1 MAATAVQSHYLCK
14 HASNAPGPHD
24 PDLTVAAPH
33 ASSTHLL
40 IVCQNPIYRNI
51 QLSCGPCVVLR
62 SPIFSAALRRRSAL
76 AAVAS
81 RPSMQ
86 PTAAAEDFYPRR
98 WCRHSPSALSPS
110 IHTADQHQQQLKA
123 VRSTPRLIP
132 SSPLPQMDVCV
143 LHILCCRSY
152 QHLLRHPSIQLSF
165 DQKWDH
171 LKSSFNQE

>member
-1 MAATAVQSHYLCK
+1 MQAMPLVRMILILRLLQISK
-14 HASNAPGPHD
+14 KI
-24 PDLTVAAPH
+24 PH

-62 SPIFSAALRRRSAL
+62 SPIFSAALRHRSAL

-81 RPSMQ
+81 RPSMK

>member
-1 MAATAVQSHYLCK
+1 MPLVRMILILRLLQISKKIPPRVLYALVNCLPK
-14 HASNAPGPHD
+14 PHLQKYSIELW
-24 PDLTVAAPH
+24 PLRCLAFSDL
-33 ASSTHLL
+33 
-40 IVCQNPIYRNI
+40 
-51 QLSCGPCVVLR
+51 LR
-62 SPIFSAALRRRSAL
+62 SATSAL
-76 AAVAS
+76 AAIAS
-81 RPSMQ
+81 RPLMQ

-123 VRSTPRLIP
+123 VRSAPRLIP

-152 QHLLRHPSIQLSF
+152 QHLLWHPSIQLSF